1 MKEWFVPLLTHM
13 QLLANHRTCSC
24 CNLVFRRSQASLWD
38 INGCPK
44 EAPLPSC
51 SVSAKKWLQSEFI
64 SSDSALKGSR
74 DIWIAK
80 RDDFDADEV
89 TRQSWRPHFL
99 LQMKFSTNVQYF
111 LPEAC
116 YVFTKGQSISA
127 ASTTDQPHLEVGDS
141 TTKFTSQLW
150 LHLVILQLQ
159 THLNGYKYR
168 HKKFRVIN
176 CRWPPHH
183 PLLNITGSH
192 KP

>member
-13 QLLANHRTCSC
+13 QLLANHGTCSC

-38 INGCPK
+38 INGRPK

-64 SSDSALKGSR
+64 SSDSALKGSM
-74 DIWIAK
+74 DTWIAK
-80 RDDFDADEV
+80 LDDFDADEV

-116 YVFTKGQSISA
+116 YVFTKGQSISSKYNR
-127 ASTTDQPHLEVGDS
+127 STSPWSGWQHNQIHLSIV
-141 TTKFTSQLW
+141 TTSCHLTTSDPPQW
-150 LHLVILQLQ
+150 LQIQA
-159 THLNGYKYR
+159 
-168 HKKFRVIN
+168 
-176 CRWPPHH
+176 
-183 PLLNITGSH
+183 
-192 KP
+192 